1 MVVGPAASLRPHVR
15 APEGSYPYPWSTICR
30 ILDSFRCRF
39 QCFFGASFRS
49 DSGAHFGNRFG
60 SKNRFQVQSVAR
72 SDHRFVIVTYNTS
85 TRKCPNLSG
94 VFCKVRVPKW
104 YRFWFPFWAPNGP
117 RFGNRKGR
125 FFGIPLRAGSDAS
138 SMSFCEDAAQSRN
151 TFCDSQHV
159 FAGAHTRVPGW
170 WRRVALAI
178 HRRSKHVR
186 ACWVPKRWA
195 S

>member
-1 MVVGPAASLRPHVR
+1 MAGRLASGVVVGPAASLRRHVR
-15 APEGSYPYPWSTICR
+15 APNGSYPYPWSTIGR

-72 SDHRFVIVTYNTS
+72 SDHRFAIVSYNTS

-104 YRFWFPFWAPNGP
+104 YRFWFPFWAPKWAP
-117 RFGNRKGR
+117 FWEPERSIFWDPVARRKR
-125 FFGIPLRAGSDAS
+125 
-138 SMSFCEDAAQSRN
+138 CQ
-151 TFCDSQHV
+151 QHV
-159 FAGAHTRVPGW
+159 ILRGCGA
-170 WRRVALAI
+170 I
-178 HRRSKHVR
+178 S
-186 ACWVPKRWA
+186 
-195 S
+195 